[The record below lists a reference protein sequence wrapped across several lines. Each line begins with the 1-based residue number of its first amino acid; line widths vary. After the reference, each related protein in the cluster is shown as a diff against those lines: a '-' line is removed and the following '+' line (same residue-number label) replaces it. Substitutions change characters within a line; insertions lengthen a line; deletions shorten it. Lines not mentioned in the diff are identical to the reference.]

1 MDGII
6 AHISTLSLPQVLGY
20 LGYMLLIF
28 SYSLKTMIPL
38 RIATVVSNTC
48 LLLYAILSQNSTLI
62 ILNTILFPLNLFR
75 LYEIISMVS
84 FVTKITPFGDYFK
97 PIIPFMKKQSFKA
110 NHTIFRAGEPADKL
124 YIITKGEAKVV
135 EYDITLTEGQI
146 FGEIAIFSQE
156 HKRTATITCTTDCE
170 LLVVSGDEVI
180 TLYYTS
186 PQFSLYIIKMITDRL
201 IEDALIKKEQL
212 RPIL

>member
-1 MDGII
+1 
-6 AHISTLSLPQVLGY
+6 
-20 LGYMLLIF
+20 
-28 SYSLKTMIPL
+28 
-38 RIATVVSNTC
+38 
-48 LLLYAILSQNSTLI
+48 
-62 ILNTILFPLNLFR
+62 
-75 LYEIISMVS
+75 
-84 FVTKITPFGDYFK
+84 
-97 PIIPFMKKQSFKA
+97 MKKQSFKA
-110 NHTIFRAGEPADKL
+110 NDTIFKAGDPADRL
-124 YIITKGEAKVV
+124 YIITKGEAKVM
-135 EYDITLTEGQI
+135 EYNIALHKGEV

-170 LLVVSGDEVI
+170 MLVVSGDEVI